1 MVGDTKGECAIV
13 RGTSPERAF
22 GYSALLHVLLPAAPT
37 SSGRGAATDPCISFT

>member
-22 GYSALLHVLLPAAPT
+22 GIFRAASRPFAGSADIEWA
-37 SSGRGAATDPCISFT
+37 GRGDGPLHLIH